1 MQNFVCNFHYC
12 LSEITQEEILGVQR
26 SEEESDGEDI
36 LRYIALYYSNKN
48 GISEKMQFLIISNDY
63 LLCDI

>member
-26 SEEESDGEDI
+26 SEEESGGEDI